1 MPARKLL
8 LSLRDASFPSTAA
21 LLDGI
26 SAVVAVPAVFP
37 KSRRAIQI
45 GVCALPPVL
54 CVGGRRRRPRCTRAA
69 RTCFPGMASTISL
82 WAVAL
87 AVASGMFFLSVV
99 FALPGA
105 FLARGGL
112 TLRAFGAALVNRRG
126 EPASRF
132 RALWRAMVTWSLAGA
147 LPIFFKANQKG
158 TSIDTRSLILQ
169 SLVMALFIAG
179 AVWTALHP
187 SRSIQD
193 RLAGTWIVPRG

>member
-8 LSLRDASFPSTAA
+8 LSLRDGAFQSTGA

-26 SAVVAVPAVFP
+26 ATVMVVPAVFP
-37 KSRRAIQI
+37 KSRRAMQI

-54 CVGGRRRRPRCTRAA
+54 ASVAGVGALLYA
-69 RTCFPGMASTISL
+69 RGQNALSGLESSLSL

-87 AVASGMFFLSVV
+87 AVASGMFFLSVM

-112 TLRAFGAALVNRRG
+112 TLRAYGAALVNRRG

-132 RALWRAMVTWSLAGA
+132 RALWRAMVTWSLACA
-147 LPIFFKANQKG
+147 LVFFFKTNQNG
-158 TSIDTRSLILQ
+158 TNIDTRSLILQ
-169 SLVMALFIAG
+169 AILMAIFVAG

-193 RLAGTWIVPRG
+193 RIAGTWVVPRG